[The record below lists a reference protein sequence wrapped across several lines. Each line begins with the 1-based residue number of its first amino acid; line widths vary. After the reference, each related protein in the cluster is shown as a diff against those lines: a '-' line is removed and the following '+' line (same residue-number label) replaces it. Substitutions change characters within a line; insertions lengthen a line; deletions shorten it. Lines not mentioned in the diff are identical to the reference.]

1 MEKLYMAVT
10 SDEYELPMMVTNNID
25 ELARVFGISALTIR
39 SHMTKQ
45 TTGKRNG
52 VKFVRVVFDEEEVD
66 DK

>member
-1 MEKLYMAVT
+1 MDKLYMAVT

-25 ELARVFGISALTIR
+25 ELAKTFGISALTIR
-39 SHMTKQ
+39 SHMAKQ

-52 VKFVRVVFDEEEVD
+52 VKFVRVIFDEEEAD